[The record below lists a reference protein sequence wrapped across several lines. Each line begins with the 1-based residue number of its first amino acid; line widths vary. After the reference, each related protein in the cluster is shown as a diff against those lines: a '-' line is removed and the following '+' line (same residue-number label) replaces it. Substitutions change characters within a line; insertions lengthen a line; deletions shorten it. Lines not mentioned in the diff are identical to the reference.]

1 MRYHHLLTMLTAC
14 AVLAASAGA
23 SAQDNVTAT
32 ATFSRTDVRVVEASS
47 TTLEVRVAPPENEDF
62 PALGS
67 GGEVVLE
74 VTPAAVV
81 TTEACD
87 ADEDMDF
94 ALRIWS
100 DTEALLRD
108 SETGAITIDRD
119 LSSYEGQPAELRL
132 TACEDTSDYRDSSVT
147 LAFVAA
153 SLETRRGNVVAGPSA
168 RIQVLNDDPVPV
180 VEFTTGALEI
190 DEGGSQTVVLVAEG
204 PLGGAVMQVA
214 IEAAGD
220 ALISM
225 EQRGRGLDENRDG
238 SFTVELSASGTARLG
253 VLADGDDTLASGE
266 TKTATVR
273 IVDTNG
279 AELGDIDT
287 LTVTVNGSTDV
298 PALPLV
304 GLLLQALL
312 LTAAGRAVVQTT
324 TGIAS

>member
-1 MRYHHLLTMLTAC
+1 M
-14 AVLAASAGA
+14 
-23 SAQDNVTAT
+23 
-32 ATFSRTDVRVVEASS
+32 EAST
-47 TTLEVRVAPPENEDF
+47 TTLEVRIAPPENEEF

-67 GGEVVLE
+67 GGAVVLE

-100 DTEALLRD
+100 ETEVLLRD
-108 SETGAITIDRD
+108 SETGAITIDRALRD
-119 LSSYEGQPAELRL
+119 YEGQPAALRL
-132 TACEDTSDYRDSSVT
+132 TACENRSDYRDSSVT
-147 LAFVAA
+147 LAFRAA
-153 SLETRRGNVVAGPSA
+153 SLETRDGNVVAGASA

-180 VEFTTGALEI
+180 VEFATGTLEI
-190 DEGGSQTVVLVAEG
+190 DEGGSQTVVIVAEG
-204 PLGGAVMQVA
+204 QLGGAVMQVV

-238 SFTVELSASGTARLG
+238 SFTVELSAGGSARLG
-253 VLADGDDTLASGE
+253 ILADADDTLASGE

-312 LTAAGRAVVQTT
+312 LT
-324 TGIAS
+324 GIGARLYRRRQG

>member
-14 AVLAASAGA
+14 ALLAASAAA

-32 ATFSRTDVRVVEASS
+32 ATFSRTDVRIVEASS
-47 TTLEVRVAPPENEDF
+47 TTLEVRVAPPENEEF
-62 PALGS
+62 PSLGS

-87 ADEDMDF
+87 ADEDAGF

-100 DTEALLRD
+100 ETEALLRD
-108 SETGAITIDRD
+108 SDTGAITIDRD
-119 LSSYEGQPAELRL
+119 LRDYEGQPAELRL
-132 TACEDTSDYRDSSVT
+132 EACENRSDYRDTSVT
-147 LAFVAA
+147 LAIRAA
-153 SLETRRGNVVAGPSA
+153 SLDTQRGNVVAGAPA

-180 VEFTTGALEI
+180 VDFSTGTLAI
-190 DEGGSQTVVLVAEG
+190 DEGGSQTVAVVAEG

-214 IEAAGD
+214 VEAAGD
-220 ALISM
+220 ALISI
-225 EQRGRGLDENRDG
+225 QQGDQPLDENPDG
-238 SFTVELSASGTARLG
+238 SLAVELSVSGTARLA
-253 VLADGDDTLASGE
+253 VLADADNTLASGE

-273 IVDTNG
+273 IVDANG
-279 AELGDIDT
+279 AEVGDIDT

-304 GLLLQALL
+304 GQLLLALL
-312 LTAAGRAVVQTT
+312 LTGGGARLYRRRHG
-324 TGIAS
+324 

>member
-1 MRYHHLLTMLTAC
+1 MPYRYLLTMLTAC
-14 AVLAASAGA
+14 AVLAASAAA

-32 ATFSRTDVRVVEASS
+32 ATFSRTDIRIVEAST
-47 TTLEVRVAPPENEDF
+47 TTLEVRVAPPENEEF
-62 PALGS
+62 PSLGS

-100 DTEALLRD
+100 ETEALLRD
-108 SETGAITIDRD
+108 SDTGAITIDRD
-119 LSSYEGQPAELRL
+119 LRDYEGQPAELRL
-132 TACEDTSDYRDSSVT
+132 TACENRSDYRDSSVT
-147 LAFVAA
+147 LALRTA
-153 SLETRRGNVVAGPSA
+153 SLMTQRGNVVAGAPA

-180 VEFTTGALEI
+180 VDFSTGSLAI
-190 DEGGSQTVVLVAEG
+190 DEGGSQTVAVVAEG
-204 PLGGAVMQVA
+204 ALGGAVMRVA

-220 ALISM
+220 ARISI
-225 EQRGRGLDENRDG
+225 QQGGQPLDENMDG
-238 SFTVELSASGTARLG
+238 SLAVELSASGTARLT
-253 VLADGDDTLASGE
+253 VLAAGDDTLASGE

-279 AELGDIDT
+279 AELGSIDT

-312 LTAAGRAVVQTT
+312 LTAAGARLYRRRR
-324 TGIAS
+324 G

>member
-14 AVLAASAGA
+14 AVLAAAGAA
-23 SAQDNVTAT
+23 SAQENVTAT
-32 ATFSRTDVRVVEASS
+32 ATFSRTDVRVVEAST
-47 TTLEVRVAPPENEDF
+47 TTLEVRVAPPENEEF

-81 TTEACD
+81 ATEACD

-100 DTEALLRD
+100 ETETLSRD
-108 SETGAITIDRD
+108 SDTGAITIDRD

-132 TACEDTSDYRDSSVT
+132 TACENRSDYRDSTVT

-153 SLETRRGNVVAGPSA
+153 SLQTRRGNVAAGPPA
-168 RIQVLNDDPVPV
+168 RIQILNDDPVPV
-180 VEFTTGALEI
+180 VEFTTRALEI
-190 DEGGSQTVVLVAEG
+190 DEGGSQTVTIVAEG
-204 PLGGAVMQVA
+204 ALGGAVMQVA

-220 ALISM
+220 ARISIQQGDQPL
-225 EQRGRGLDENRDG
+225 EENPDG
-238 SFTVELSASGTARLG
+238 SLAVELSASGTARLT
-253 VLADGDDTLASGE
+253 VLADGDESLASGE
-266 TKTATVR
+266 TKTAAVQ

-312 LTAAGRAVVQTT
+312 LTAAGARLYRRRQ
-324 TGIAS
+324 G

>member
-14 AVLAASAGA
+14 AVLAASAAA
-23 SAQDNVTAT
+23 SAQDNATAT
-32 ATFSRTDVRVVEASS
+32 VTFSRTDVRVVEAST
-47 TTLEVRVAPPENEDF
+47 TTLEVRIAPPENKDF

-87 ADEDMDF
+87 ADEEMDF
-94 ALRIWS
+94 PLRIWS
-100 DTEALLRD
+100 ETEVLLRD
-108 SETGAITIDRD
+108 DETGAITIDRD
-119 LSSYEGQPAELRL
+119 VRDYEGQPAELRL
-132 TACEDTSDYRDSSVT
+132 TACDDTSDYRDSSVT
-147 LAFVAA
+147 LAFRAA
-153 SLETRRGNVVAGPSA
+153 SLQTRDGVVAAGPSA
-168 RIQVLNDDPVPV
+168 RIQVINDDPVPV
-180 VEFTTGALEI
+180 VEFATGALEI
-190 DEGGSQTVVLVAEG
+190 DEGGSQTVVIVAEG
-204 PLGGAVMQVA
+204 QLGGAVMQVA

-238 SFTVELSASGTARLG
+238 SFTVELSDSGSARLG
-253 VLADGDDTLASGE
+253 ILADADDTLASGE

-279 AELGDIDT
+279 AELGSIDT

-312 LTAAGRAVVQTT
+312 LTAAGARLYRRRR
-324 TGIAS
+324 G

>member
-14 AVLAASAGA
+14 AVLAASAAA

-32 ATFSRTDVRVVEASS
+32 ATFSRTDVRIVEASS
-47 TTLEVRVAPPENEDF
+47 TMLEVRIAPPENEEF

-94 ALRIWS
+94 ALLIS
-100 DTEALLRD
+100 SETEVLLRD

-119 LSSYEGQPAELRL
+119 LRDYEGQPAELRL
-132 TACEDTSDYRDSSVT
+132 TACEDTSNYRDASVM
-147 LAFVAA
+147 LAFSAA
-153 SLETRRGNVVAGPSA
+153 SLETQRGTVAAGPSA
-168 RIQVLNDDPVPV
+168 RIHVINDDPVPV
-180 VEFTTGALEI
+180 VEFATGALEI
-190 DEGGSQTVVLVAEG
+190 DEGGSQTVAIVAEG
-204 PLGGAVMQVA
+204 ALGGAVMQVA
-214 IEAAGD
+214 VEAAGD
-220 ALISM
+220 ARISIQQGDQPL
-225 EQRGRGLDENRDG
+225 EENPDG
-238 SFTVELSASGTARLG
+238 SLAVELSASGTARLT

-273 IVDTNG
+273 IVDVNG
-279 AELGDIDT
+279 AEVGGIDT

-312 LTAAGRAVVQTT
+312 LTAAGVRLYRRRL
-324 TGIAS
+324 G

>member
-14 AVLAASAGA
+14 AVLAASAA
-23 SAQDNVTAT
+23 VSAQDNVTAT
-32 ATFSRTDVRVVEASS
+32 ATFSRTDVRIVEASS
-47 TTLEVRVAPPENEDF
+47 TTLEVRVAPPEDEDDF

-100 DTEALLRD
+100 ETEVLLRD
-108 SETGAITIDRD
+108 SDTGAITIDRALRD
-119 LSSYEGQPAELRL
+119 YEGQPAELRL
-132 TACEDTSDYRDSSVT
+132 TACENRSDYRDSSVT
-147 LAFVAA
+147 LAFQAA
-153 SLETRRGNVVAGPSA
+153 SLEARDGNVAAGPSA

-180 VEFTTGALEI
+180 VEFTTGTLAI
-190 DEGGSQTVVLVAEG
+190 DEGESQTVAVVADG
-204 PLGGAVMQVA
+204 PLGGAVMRVA
-214 IEAAGD
+214 VEAAGD
-220 ALISM
+220 ARISM
-225 EQRGRGLDENRDG
+225 QQGDQALEENTDG
-238 SFTVELSASGTARLG
+238 SLAVELSASGTARLA
-253 VLADGDDTLASGE
+253 VLADGDETLASGE

-273 IVDTNG
+273 IVDVNG
-279 AELGDIDT
+279 ADVGSIDT

-312 LTAAGRAVVQTT
+312 LT
-324 TGIAS
+324 GIGARLYRRRQG

>member
-14 AVLAASAGA
+14 AVLAASSAA

-32 ATFSRTDVRVVEASS
+32 ATFSRTDVRIVEASS
-47 TTLEVRVAPPENEDF
+47 TTLEVRIAPPENEDF

-74 VTPAAVV
+74 VTPSAVV

-87 ADEDMDF
+87 LDEDMDF

-100 DTEALLRD
+100 ETEALLRD
-108 SETGAITIDRD
+108 SDTGAITIDRD
-119 LSSYEGQPAELRL
+119 LRDYEGQPAELRL
-132 TACEDTSDYRDSSVT
+132 TACEDTSNYRDSSVT
-147 LAFVAA
+147 LAFHAA
-153 SLETRRGNVVAGPSA
+153 SLETREGTVTAGPPA

-180 VEFTTGALEI
+180 VEFATDALTI
-190 DEGGSQTVVLVAEG
+190 DEGGSQTVAIVAEG
-204 PLGGAVMQVA
+204 QLGGAVMQVA

-225 EQRGRGLDENRDG
+225 QQRGRGLDENRDG

-253 VLADGDDTLASGE
+253 VLADADDTLASGE

-279 AELGDIDT
+279 AELGSIDT

-298 PALPLV
+298 PALPLA
-304 GLLLQALL
+304 GLLLLTLL
-312 LTAAGRAVVQTT
+312 LAGNGARLYRWRR
-324 TGIAS
+324 G